1 MDTFKDTENVVWGD
15 FIYLF
20 IFLQEKCFTVCEGNF
35 SGVKGALCNLG
46 DLH

>member
-1 MDTFKDTENVVWGD
+1 MDTFKYTENVVWGE
-15 FIYLF
+15 FF
-20 IFLQEKCFTVCEGNF
+20 IFFKCFTICETNF